1 MEREATTMSATI
13 DVLCPCCGN
22 KMTVDAASGEILAE
36 ERPQPKPTKSFEQ
49 AMTDVNT
56 GAQKREEAF
65 SKASDRTRNLQ
76 DLLDKK
82 FEEARK
88 KAKDE
93 KGKPPSIFDLD

>member
-1 MEREATTMSATI
+1 MEPEVTTMSATL

-22 KMTVDAASGEILAE
+22 KMKVDAASGEILAE
-36 ERPQPKPTKSFEQ
+36 ERPVPKPSKSFEQ
-49 AMTDVNT
+49 AMTEVKT

-65 SKASDRTRNLQ
+65 SKAADRTRNQQ

-93 KGKPPSIFDLD
+93 KGRPPSIFDLE

>member
-1 MEREATTMSATI
+1 MSDTV

-22 KMTVDAASGEILAE
+22 KMKVDAASGEVLAE
-36 ERPQPKPTKSFEQ
+36 ERPAQKPSKSFEQ
-49 AMTDVNT
+49 AMTDVKS
-56 GAQKREEAF
+56 GAQKREDAF
-65 SKASDRTRNLQ
+65 SKAADRTRNLQ

-93 KGKPPSIFDLD
+93 KGPPPNIFDLD

>member
-1 MEREATTMSATI
+1 MSATI

-22 KMTVDAASGEILAE
+22 KMRVDAESGEVLSE
-36 ERPQPKPTKSFEQ
+36 ERPQLKPTKTFEQ
-49 AMTDVNT
+49 AMSDVNT
-56 GAQKREEAF
+56 GAQKREDAF
-65 SKASDRTRNLQ
+65 SKAADRTRNLQ

-93 KGKPPSIFDLD
+93 KGPPPSIFDLD

>member
-1 MEREATTMSATI
+1 MSATI

-22 KMTVDAASGEILAE
+22 RMKVDATSGEVLAE
-36 ERPQPKPTKSFEQ
+36 ERPAPKPIKSFEQ

-65 SKASDRTRNLQ
+65 SKAADRTKNLQ

-88 KAKDE
+88 KAKDD
-93 KGKPPSIFDLD
+93 KTPPPSIFDLD